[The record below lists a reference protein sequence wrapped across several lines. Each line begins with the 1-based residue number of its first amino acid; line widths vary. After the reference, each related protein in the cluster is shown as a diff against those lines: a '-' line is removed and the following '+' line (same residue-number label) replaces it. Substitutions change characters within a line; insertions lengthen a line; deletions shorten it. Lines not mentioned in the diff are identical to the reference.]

1 MGKPRIIGIT
11 QARMGSTRLPGKVL
25 MPAAGKPLLDWQLD
39 RLARCQTLDGLI
51 VATSDLPGDNFLAD
65 HAARLGVS
73 VFRGSETDVLDRF
86 YQAALAGKGD
96 IVLRFTADCPLID
109 PALVDQLVDYFRD
122 HDFDYAAID
131 VSRFPRGLDAEIVT
145 MAALE
150 TAWREAK
157 APFEREHVMPFLWQ
171 RPERFRLGYLNH
183 PEVVGAGDTPWRW
196 CVDTEQDFTLVCR
209 LLEELRDRPGF
220 GWRDGDLLMR
230 THPEWVAI
238 NRDVVQKALPDNG
251 EKHDAR

>member
-39 RLARCQTLDGLI
+39 RLARCRTLDSLI
-51 VATSDLPGDNFLAD
+51 VATSDLPGDDALAD
-65 HAARLGVS
+65 HAARLGVG

-86 YQAALAGKGD
+86 YRAALAGKGE
-96 IVLRFTADCPLID
+96 IILRFTADCPLID
-109 PALVDQLVDYFRD
+109 PALIDTLVAYFQQ

-131 VSRFPRGLDAEIVT
+131 VARFPRGLDAEIVT

-171 RPERFRLGYLNH
+171 RPERFRLGYLTH
-183 PEVVGAGDTPWRW
+183 PEIIGIGDTPWRW
-196 CVDTEQDFTLVCR
+196 CVDTEQDFALVCQ
-209 LLEELRDRPGF
+209 LLEQLRDRPGF
-220 GWRDGDLLMR
+220 GWRDGDMLMR

-238 NRDVVQKALPDNG
+238 NRDVVQKALPDKG
-251 EKHDAR
+251 EEQ